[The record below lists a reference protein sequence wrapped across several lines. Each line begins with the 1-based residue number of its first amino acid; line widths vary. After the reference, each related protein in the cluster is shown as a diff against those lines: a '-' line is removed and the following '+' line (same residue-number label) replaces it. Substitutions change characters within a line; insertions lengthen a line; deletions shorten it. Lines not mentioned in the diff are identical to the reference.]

1 MFEGLIV
8 SRCKYSFL
16 VVSMGGEIMA
26 ETWFSNLWRTSR
38 KSTVH
43 LQEKGMIGVLTFEI
57 ASLMSK
63 LVNVW
68 HCLEDGQLQRL
79 REEIA
84 NSTGIKRFISED
96 DEYLMELA
104 FAEVMENVGYVARAV
119 VVLGKRCADST
130 YHNLKQVFDDPVEID
145 LNWCGWEY
153 RLKKME
159 RKVKKMEK
167 FVAATAQLYQE
178 LEVLAEL
185 EQSLRRVK
193 ANPESSQVKLLEFQ
207 QKVLWQRHEVKNLRE
222 MSPCIRSYDYVV
234 RLLLRSVFTIVER
247 MKDVVGTK
255 QIRGVEEE
263 NYDSG
268 YSSDN
273 VLARSHSISA
283 LMQSS
288 VQAYENKLLGS
299 KSCHLGRSF
308 SNLSLLSR
316 DKYRSSFKKVIR
328 GRRFAHVGAFKGC
341 MTGSDSPVLQ
351 SFMLSSSDVLR
362 SDGNKM
368 TSVNNNNNNIEPV
381 SCSSRILFNFKHT
394 LSTAPQ
400 STLGSAALAL
410 HYANIII
417 LLEKLVSSPHL
428 ISLDARDDLYS
439 MLTSSIRTSLRAKL
453 KVFSNNSLRA
463 SSIYDAGLATE
474 WRLAMARI
482 LDWLSPLAHNMIKWH
497 SERSFEKQ
505 RMTSGA
511 NVLLVQTLYFAD
523 QMKTEA
529 AVTEL
534 VMGLNYLS
542 RFYKQLSERPF
553 MDSSCCK
560 RACDYYL
567 QRD

>member
-1 MFEGLIV
+1 
-8 SRCKYSFL
+8 
-16 VVSMGGEIMA
+16 MA

-84 NSTGIKRFISED
+84 NSTGIKKFISED

-247 MKDVVGTK
+247 MKHVVGTS
-255 QIRGVEEE
+255 QMRGVEEE

-268 YSSDN
+268 YSSDKL
-273 VLARSHSISA
+273 LARSHSISV

-288 VQAYENKLLGS
+288 VQAYENNLLGS

-308 SNLSLLSR
+308 SNLTLSR

-328 GRRFAHVGAFKGC
+328 ARRFAHVGPFKGC

-351 SFMLSSSDVLR
+351 SFMLSSSDILR

-368 TSVNNNNNNIEPV
+368 KSVNNNIEPV
-381 SCSSRILFNFKHT
+381 SCSSSSRMITTRVFLFNLKHT

-428 ISLDARDDLYS
+428 ISLDARDDLYN

-453 KVFSNNSLRA
+453 KVFSKNSA

-474 WRLAMARI
+474 WRLAMTRI

-542 RFYKQLSERPF
+542 RFYKELSERPF

-567 QRD
+567 QRDNISQGMISNHNT

>member
-1 MFEGLIV
+1 
-8 SRCKYSFL
+8 
-16 VVSMGGEIMA
+16 MA

-84 NSTGIKRFISED
+84 NSTGIKKFISED

-247 MKDVVGTK
+247 MKHVVGTN

-268 YSSDN
+268 YSSDKL
-273 VLARSHSISA
+273 LARSHSISV

-288 VQAYENKLLGS
+288 VQAYENNLLGS

-308 SNLSLLSR
+308 SNLTLSR

-328 GRRFAHVGAFKGC
+328 ARRFAHVGPFKGC

-351 SFMLSSSDVLR
+351 SFMLSSSDILR

-368 TSVNNNNNNIEPV
+368 KSVNNNIEPV
-381 SCSSRILFNFKHT
+381 SCSSSSRMITTRVFLFNFKHT

-428 ISLDARDDLYS
+428 ISLDARDDLYN

-453 KVFSNNSLRA
+453 KVFSKNSA

-474 WRLAMARI
+474 WRLAMTRI

-542 RFYKQLSERPF
+542 RFYKELSERPF

-567 QRD
+567 QRDNISQGMISNHNT

>member
-1 MFEGLIV
+1 
-8 SRCKYSFL
+8 
-16 VVSMGGEIMA
+16 MA

-84 NSTGIKRFISED
+84 NSTGIKKFISED

-247 MKDVVGTK
+247 MKHVVGTN

-268 YSSDN
+268 YSSDKL
-273 VLARSHSISA
+273 LARSHSISV

-288 VQAYENKLLGS
+288 VQAYENNLLGS

-308 SNLSLLSR
+308 SNLTLSR

-328 GRRFAHVGAFKGC
+328 ARRFAHVGPFKGC

-351 SFMLSSSDVLR
+351 SFMLSSSDILR

-368 TSVNNNNNNIEPV
+368 KSVNNNIEPV
-381 SCSSRILFNFKHT
+381 SCSSSSSSRMITTRVFLFNLKHT

-428 ISLDARDDLYS
+428 ISLDARDDLYN

-453 KVFSNNSLRA
+453 KVFSKNSA

-474 WRLAMARI
+474 WRLAMTRI

-542 RFYKQLSERPF
+542 RFYKELSERPF

-567 QRD
+567 QRDNISQGMISNHNT

>member
-1 MFEGLIV
+1 
-8 SRCKYSFL
+8 
-16 VVSMGGEIMA
+16 MA

-84 NSTGIKRFISED
+84 NSTGIKKFISED

-193 ANPESSQVKLLEFQ
+193 GNPESSQVKLLEFQ

-234 RLLLRSVFTIVER
+234 RLLLRSVFTIVGR
-247 MKDVVGTK
+247 MKHVVGTN

-268 YSSDN
+268 YSSDKL
-273 VLARSHSISA
+273 LARSHSISA

-288 VQAYENKLLGS
+288 VQPYENNLLGS

-308 SNLSLLSR
+308 SNLTLSR

-328 GRRFAHVGAFKGC
+328 ARRFAHVGPFKGC

-351 SFMLSSSDVLR
+351 SFILSSSDILR

-368 TSVNNNNNNIEPV
+368 KSVNNNIEPV
-381 SCSSRILFNFKHT
+381 SCSSSSRMITTRVFLFNFKHT

-428 ISLDARDDLYS
+428 ISLDARDDLYN

-453 KVFSNNSLRA
+453 KVFSKNSA
-463 SSIYDAGLATE
+463 SSIYDSGLATE

-542 RFYKQLSERPF
+542 RFYKELSERPF

-567 QRD
+567 QRDNISQGMISNHNT

>member
-1 MFEGLIV
+1 
-8 SRCKYSFL
+8 
-16 VVSMGGEIMA
+16 MA

-84 NSTGIKRFISED
+84 NSTGIKKFISED

-193 ANPESSQVKLLEFQ
+193 GNPESSQVKLLEFQ

-234 RLLLRSVFTIVER
+234 RLLLRSVFTIVGR
-247 MKDVVGTK
+247 MK

-268 YSSDN
+268 YSSDKL
-273 VLARSHSISA
+273 LARSHSISA

-288 VQAYENKLLGS
+288 VQPYENNLLGS

-308 SNLSLLSR
+308 SNLTLSR

-328 GRRFAHVGAFKGC
+328 ARRFAHVGPFKGC

-351 SFMLSSSDVLR
+351 SFILSSSDILR

-368 TSVNNNNNNIEPV
+368 KSVNNNIEPV
-381 SCSSRILFNFKHT
+381 SCSSSSRMITTRVFLFNFKHT

-428 ISLDARDDLYS
+428 ISLDARDDLYN

-453 KVFSNNSLRA
+453 KVFSKNSA
-463 SSIYDAGLATE
+463 SSIYDSGLATE

-542 RFYKQLSERPF
+542 RFYKELSERPF

-567 QRD
+567 QRDNISQGMISNHNT

>member
-1 MFEGLIV
+1 
-8 SRCKYSFL
+8 
-16 VVSMGGEIMA
+16 MA

-84 NSTGIKRFISED
+84 NSTGIKKFISED

-119 VVLGKRCADST
+119 VVLGKRCSDST

-247 MKDVVGTK
+247 MKHVVGTN

-268 YSSDN
+268 YSSDKL
-273 VLARSHSISA
+273 LARSHSISA

-288 VQAYENKLLGS
+288 VQAYENNLLGS

-308 SNLSLLSR
+308 SNLTLSR

-328 GRRFAHVGAFKGC
+328 ARRFAHVGPFKGC

-351 SFMLSSSDVLR
+351 SFMLSSSDILR

-368 TSVNNNNNNIEPV
+368 KSVNNNIEPV
-381 SCSSRILFNFKHT
+381 SCSSSSRMITTRVFLFNLKHT

-428 ISLDARDDLYS
+428 ISLDARDDLYN

-453 KVFSNNSLRA
+453 KVFSKNSA

-474 WRLAMARI
+474 WRLAMTRI

-542 RFYKQLSERPF
+542 RFYKELSERPF

-567 QRD
+567 QRDNISQGMISNHNT

>member
-1 MFEGLIV
+1 
-8 SRCKYSFL
+8 
-16 VVSMGGEIMA
+16 MA

-84 NSTGIKRFISED
+84 NSTGIKKFISED

-234 RLLLRSVFTIVER
+234 RLLLRSVFTIVGR
-247 MKDVVGTK
+247 MK

-268 YSSDN
+268 YSSDKL
-273 VLARSHSISA
+273 LARSHSISA

-288 VQAYENKLLGS
+288 VQPYENNLLGS

-308 SNLSLLSR
+308 SNLTLSR

-328 GRRFAHVGAFKGC
+328 GRRFAHVGPFKGC

-351 SFMLSSSDVLR
+351 SFMLSSSDILR

-368 TSVNNNNNNIEPV
+368 KSVNNNIEPV
-381 SCSSRILFNFKHT
+381 SCRMITTRVFLFNFKHT

-428 ISLDARDDLYS
+428 ISLDARDDLYN

-453 KVFSNNSLRA
+453 KVFSKNSA
-463 SSIYDAGLATE
+463 SSIYDSGLATE

-542 RFYKQLSERPF
+542 RFYKELSERPF

-567 QRD
+567 QRDNISQGMISNHNT

>member
-1 MFEGLIV
+1 
-8 SRCKYSFL
+8 
-16 VVSMGGEIMA
+16 MA

-84 NSTGIKRFISED
+84 NSTGIKKFISED

-178 LEVLAEL
+178 LEVLAEV

-234 RLLLRSVFTIVER
+234 RLLLRSVFTIVGR
-247 MKDVVGTK
+247 MKHVVGTN

-268 YSSDN
+268 YSSDKL
-273 VLARSHSISA
+273 LARSHSISA

-288 VQAYENKLLGS
+288 VQPYENNLLGS

-308 SNLSLLSR
+308 SNLTLSR

-328 GRRFAHVGAFKGC
+328 ARRFAHVGPFKGC

-351 SFMLSSSDVLR
+351 SFMLSSSDILR

-368 TSVNNNNNNIEPV
+368 KSVNNNIEPV
-381 SCSSRILFNFKHT
+381 SCSSSSRMITTRVFLFNFKHT

-428 ISLDARDDLYS
+428 ISLDARDDLYN

-453 KVFSNNSLRA
+453 KVFSKNSA
-463 SSIYDAGLATE
+463 SSIYDSGLATE

-542 RFYKQLSERPF
+542 RFYKELSERPF

-567 QRD
+567 QRDNISQGMISNHNT

>member
-1 MFEGLIV
+1 
-8 SRCKYSFL
+8 
-16 VVSMGGEIMA
+16 MA

-84 NSTGIKRFISED
+84 NSTGIKKFISED

-247 MKDVVGTK
+247 MKHVVGTN

-268 YSSDN
+268 YSSDKL
-273 VLARSHSISA
+273 LARSHSISV

-288 VQAYENKLLGS
+288 VQPYENNLLGS

-308 SNLSLLSR
+308 SNLTLSR

-328 GRRFAHVGAFKGC
+328 ARRFAHVGPFKGC

-351 SFMLSSSDVLR
+351 SFMLSSSDILR

-368 TSVNNNNNNIEPV
+368 KSLNNNIEPV
-381 SCSSRILFNFKHT
+381 SCSSSSRMITTRVFLFNLKHT

-428 ISLDARDDLYS
+428 ISLDARDDLYN

-453 KVFSNNSLRA
+453 KVFSKNSA

-474 WRLAMARI
+474 WRLAMTRI

-542 RFYKQLSERPF
+542 RFYKELSERPF

-567 QRD
+567 QRDNISQGMISNHNT

>member
-1 MFEGLIV
+1 
-8 SRCKYSFL
+8 
-16 VVSMGGEIMA
+16 MA

-84 NSTGIKRFISED
+84 NSTGIKKFISED

-193 ANPESSQVKLLEFQ
+193 GNPESSQVKLLEFQ

-234 RLLLRSVFTIVER
+234 RLLLRSVFTIVGR
-247 MKDVVGTK
+247 MK

-268 YSSDN
+268 YSSDKL
-273 VLARSHSISA
+273 LARSHSISA

-288 VQAYENKLLGS
+288 VQPYENNLLGS

-308 SNLSLLSR
+308 SNLTLSR

-328 GRRFAHVGAFKGC
+328 GRRFAHVGPFKGC

-351 SFMLSSSDVLR
+351 SFMLSSSDILR

-368 TSVNNNNNNIEPV
+368 KSVNNNIEPV
-381 SCSSRILFNFKHT
+381 SCRMITTRVFLFNFKHT

-428 ISLDARDDLYS
+428 ISLDARDDLYN

-453 KVFSNNSLRA
+453 KVFSKNSA
-463 SSIYDAGLATE
+463 SSIYDSGLATE

-542 RFYKQLSERPF
+542 RFYKELSERPF

-567 QRD
+567 QRDNISQGMISNHNT

>member
-1 MFEGLIV
+1 M
-8 SRCKYSFL
+8 
-16 VVSMGGEIMA
+16 VVRMGGETMA
-26 ETWFSNLWRTSR
+26 EAWFSSLWRTPR
-38 KSTVH
+38 KSTVLY
-43 LQEKGMIGVLTFEI
+43 LQEKGTIGVLTFEI

-68 HCLEDGQLQRL
+68 HCLEDGQVQRL

-84 NSTGIKRFISED
+84 NSTGIKKFISED
-96 DEYLMELA
+96 DDYLMELA

-119 VVLGKRCADST
+119 VILGKRCADSM

-153 RLKKME
+153 RLKKMD

-222 MSPCIRSYDYVV
+222 MSPCVRTYDYVV
-234 RLLLRSVFTIVER
+234 RLLLRSIFTIVER
-247 MKDVVGTK
+247 MKHVLGTN
-255 QIRGVEEE
+255 QIRAFEE

-268 YSSDN
+268 YSSDKL
-273 VLARSHSISA
+273 LARSHSISA

-288 VQAYENKLLGS
+288 VQPYENSLSGS
-299 KSCHLGRSF
+299 NSCHLGRSF
-308 SNLSLLSR
+308 SNLTLSC
-316 DKYRSSFKKVIR
+316 DKNRSSFKKVIR
-328 GRRFAHVGAFKGC
+328 ARRFAHVGPFKGC

-351 SFMLSSSDVLR
+351 SFILSSSDILR
-362 SDGNKM
+362 SDGNQLK
-368 TSVNNNNNNIEPV
+368 SVNNIQPV
-381 SCSSRILFNFKHT
+381 SHSNTMTTSRVFLFNFKHT

-428 ISLDARDDLYS
+428 ISLDARDDLYN

-453 KVFSNNSLRA
+453 KVFSKNSA
-463 SSIYDAGLATE
+463 SSIYDAGLAAE
-474 WRLAMARI
+474 WRLALARI

-523 QMKTEA
+523 QIKTEA

-534 VMGLNYLS
+534 LMGLNYLS
-542 RFYKQLSERPF
+542 RFYKELSERPF
-553 MDSSCCK
+553 VDSSSCCK
-560 RACDYYL
+560 RACDFYL
-567 QRD
+567 QGDNISQGMINNHTS

>member
-1 MFEGLIV
+1 
-8 SRCKYSFL
+8 
-16 VVSMGGEIMA
+16 MA

-84 NSTGIKRFISED
+84 NSTGIKKFISED

-193 ANPESSQVKLLEFQ
+193 GNPESSQVKLLEFQ

-234 RLLLRSVFTIVER
+234 RLLLRSVFTIVGR
-247 MKDVVGTK
+247 MKHVVGTN

-268 YSSDN
+268 YSSDKL
-273 VLARSHSISA
+273 LARSHSISA

-288 VQAYENKLLGS
+288 VQPYENNLLGS

-308 SNLSLLSR
+308 SNLTLSR

-328 GRRFAHVGAFKGC
+328 ARRFAHVGPFKGC

-351 SFMLSSSDVLR
+351 SFMLSSSDILR

-368 TSVNNNNNNIEPV
+368 KSVNNNIEPV
-381 SCSSRILFNFKHT
+381 SCRMITTRVFLFNFKHT

-428 ISLDARDDLYS
+428 ISLDARDDLYN

-453 KVFSNNSLRA
+453 KVFSKNSA

-523 QMKTEA
+523 LMKTEA

-542 RFYKQLSERPF
+542 RFYKELSERPF

-567 QRD
+567 QRDNISQGMISNHNT

>member
-1 MFEGLIV
+1 
-8 SRCKYSFL
+8 
-16 VVSMGGEIMA
+16 MA

-84 NSTGIKRFISED
+84 NSTGIKKFITED

-247 MKDVVGTK
+247 MKHVVGTN

-268 YSSDN
+268 YSSDKL
-273 VLARSHSISA
+273 LARSHSISV

-288 VQAYENKLLGS
+288 VQAYENNLLGS

-308 SNLSLLSR
+308 SNLTLSR

-328 GRRFAHVGAFKGC
+328 ARRFAHVGPFKGC

-351 SFMLSSSDVLR
+351 SFMLSSSDILR

-368 TSVNNNNNNIEPV
+368 KSVNNNIEPV
-381 SCSSRILFNFKHT
+381 SCSSSSRMITTRVFLFNLKHT

-428 ISLDARDDLYS
+428 ISLDARDDLYN

-453 KVFSNNSLRA
+453 KVFSKNSA

-474 WRLAMARI
+474 WRLAMTRI

-542 RFYKQLSERPF
+542 RFYKELSERPF

-567 QRD
+567 QRDNISQGMISNHNT

>member
-1 MFEGLIV
+1 
-8 SRCKYSFL
+8 
-16 VVSMGGEIMA
+16 MA

-84 NSTGIKRFISED
+84 NSTGIKKFISED

-247 MKDVVGTK
+247 MKHVVGTN

-268 YSSDN
+268 YSSDKL
-273 VLARSHSISA
+273 LARSHSISV

-288 VQAYENKLLGS
+288 VQAYENNLLGS

-308 SNLSLLSR
+308 SNLTLSR

-328 GRRFAHVGAFKGC
+328 ARRFAHVGPFKGC

-351 SFMLSSSDVLR
+351 SFMLSSSDILR

-368 TSVNNNNNNIEPV
+368 KSVNNNIEPV
-381 SCSSRILFNFKHT
+381 SCSSSSRMITTRVFLFNLKHT

-428 ISLDARDDLYS
+428 ISLDARDDLYN

-453 KVFSNNSLRA
+453 KVFSKNSA

-474 WRLAMARI
+474 WRLAMTRI

-542 RFYKQLSERPF
+542 RFYKELSERPF

-567 QRD
+567 QRDNISQGMISNHNT

>member
-1 MFEGLIV
+1 
-8 SRCKYSFL
+8 
-16 VVSMGGEIMA
+16 MA

-84 NSTGIKRFISED
+84 NSTGIKKFISED

-247 MKDVVGTK
+247 MKHVVGTN

-268 YSSDN
+268 YSSDKL
-273 VLARSHSISA
+273 LARSHSISV

-288 VQAYENKLLGS
+288 VQPYENNLLGS

-308 SNLSLLSR
+308 SNLTLSR

-328 GRRFAHVGAFKGC
+328 ARRFAHVGPFKGC

-351 SFMLSSSDVLR
+351 SFMLSSSDILR

-368 TSVNNNNNNIEPV
+368 KSVNNNIEPV
-381 SCSSRILFNFKHT
+381 SCSSSSRMITTRVFLFNLKHT

-428 ISLDARDDLYS
+428 ISLDARDDLYN

-453 KVFSNNSLRA
+453 KVFSKNSA

-474 WRLAMARI
+474 WRLAMTRI

-505 RMTSGA
+505 RVTSGA

-542 RFYKQLSERPF
+542 RFYKELSERPF

-567 QRD
+567 QRDNISQGMISNHNT